1 MTERDLVLG
10 KLAVFAPLAAA
21 LIGTSLTYAS
31 EVRAQGPEA
40 GAPAAGPSAAPAT
53 APDAASPPASG
64 EAAPAAAPADAS
76 GSASATTDAS
86 VSSGSG
92 LFESSQTAAD
102 SGASEDEAAG
112 GGGLPFDF
120 NGYVRA
126 DAFVGKTVGQQSA
139 EMKAAYG
146 ELSLKIQTKKL
157 KYGDAFAEARL
168 RYGLQQGTR
177 IQLVDL
183 REAYVNM
190 YAGPFDLRLGQQV
203 IVWGRADAINP
214 TNNLTPSDLRVHS
227 PNEDDRRV
235 GNFAARAYLNFEPIR
250 IEGVWVPLY
259 SPSELPFTLPTGAA
273 LVQPRFPDFNIKN
286 GTEAARVHLELPAF
300 EASVSYLYGYAP
312 LPGFEYA
319 GSFDTGANYHVDVRR
334 VAYNHQVIG
343 ADFATTLADWLGVRG
358 EVALR
363 QPFHYKSR
371 NYVPKPDLM
380 YVLGVDHT
388 FDTVSVIA
396 QYVGKYTFEW
406 EKAPPPGLYGI
417 DYLQNGGLDPLDPM
431 LQREVATSVYSAIYP
446 HNQQIYGQEKQV
458 QHMASLRVE
467 WLALHQTLSMSALGL
482 VNFST
487 GEWVA
492 FPKVGYHITDAL
504 LATVGAELY
513 EGPHDTLFGSISGML
528 SAGYAELKFSY

>member
-1 MTERDLVLG
+1 VIERDWMVR

-21 LIGTSLTYAS
+21 VIGTSLTHAG
-31 EVRAQGPEA
+31 EAWAQGPEA
-40 GAPAAGPSAAPAT
+40 GAPAAGPSGAPAT
-53 APDAASPPASG
+53 AADAKSPPASAD
-64 EAAPAAAPADAS
+64 AAPAAAPADAS

-92 LFESSQTAAD
+92 LFESSQTSAD
-102 SGASEDEAAG
+102 SGSSEDAGG

-168 RYGLQQGTR
+168 RYGLQQGSR

-227 PNEDDRRV
+227 PNEDDRRI
-235 GNFAARAYLNFEPIR
+235 GNFAARASLNFEPIR

-259 SPSELPFTLPTGAA
+259 SPSELPFTLPAGAA

-319 GSFDTGANYHVDVRR
+319 GNFETGANYHVDVRR
-334 VAYNHQVIG
+334 VAYNQQVIG
-343 ADFATTLADWLGVRG
+343 ADFATTIADWLGVRG
-358 EVALR
+358 EAALR
-363 QPFHYKSR
+363 QPFHYKTR
-371 NYVPKPDLM
+371 NYAPKPDLM
-380 YVLGVDHT
+380 YVLGIDHT

-406 EKAPPPGLYGI
+406 EKPPPPGLYGI
-417 DYLQNGGLDPLDPM
+417 DYLATAGSLDPDIPKD
-431 LQREVATSVYSAIYP
+431 QQTVSDSVYSAIYP

-504 LATVGAELY
+504 VATVGAELY